1 MTSVSNDHRLSLN
14 DSAAIDLLPFHAYA
28 EARGEHDCV
37 ELWQGPAHFVGLG
50 EVAKNGLKTYEIGG
64 TTIESATVP
73 ALIGLKLIAL
83 DDRPEMRSK
92 DAGDIGNLIRYYPKF
107 EDGNIWN
114 NHNDLFETDV
124 EWLDAGYIALGREI
138 RRVFQDNESLCSRLV
153 AILDKITSGSLI
165 GLRGIREALEVEPDE
180 AIGIINRVKQGLAED
195 RTNF

>member
-1 MTSVSNDHRLSLN
+1 M
-14 DSAAIDLLPFHAYA
+14 
-28 EARGEHDCV
+28 
-37 ELWQGPAHFVGLG
+37 
-50 EVAKNGLKTYEIGG
+50 
-64 TTIESATVP
+64 
-73 ALIGLKLIAL
+73 
-83 DDRPEMRSK
+83 
-92 DAGDIGNLIRYYPKF
+92 IRYYPKF
-107 EDGNIWN
+107 EDGNIWD
-114 NHNDLFETDV
+114 NHDDLFETDI